1 MKIENGEL
9 KIIFFPSFIHGT
21 CLATV
26 EAQRA
31 APHNDVS
38 HNPIIINN
46 IPNIFIV
53 LFVVLSC
60 RFGVEAQHAAPH
72 NDVSHNPITINNI
85 PNIFIVLF
93 VVFSCRAGMEAQHAA
108 PLLAFQTQRG
118 IKYPV

>member
-1 MKIENGEL
+1 MKSVPNYVKLVPNEL
-9 KIIFFPSFIHGT
+9 SI
-21 CLATV
+21 L
-26 EAQRA
+26 
-31 APHNDVS
+31 NDVPY
-38 HNPIIINN
+38 NPIIINN

-93 VVFSCRAGMEAQHAA
+93 VVFSCRDRMEAQHAA
-108 PLLAFQTQRG
+108 PLLTFPISDG
-118 IKYPV
+118 ELIFSVKSVPN

>member
-1 MKIENGEL
+1 M
-9 KIIFFPSFIHGT
+9 
-21 CLATV
+21 

-60 RFGVEAQHAAPH
+60 RFG
-72 NDVSHNPITINNI
+72 
-85 PNIFIVLF
+85 
-93 VVFSCRAGMEAQHAA
+93 MEAQHAA
-108 PLLAFQTQRG
+108 PLHALSIVHCPLMKFVPNEFSILNAFLLSMELTLRL
-118 IKYPV
+118 

>member
-9 KIIFFPSFIHGT
+9 KIIFFPSFIHRT
-21 CLATV
+21 YLATV

-31 APHNDVS
+31 APHNDVL

-60 RFGVEAQHAAPH
+60 RFG
-72 NDVSHNPITINNI
+72 
-85 PNIFIVLF
+85 
-93 VVFSCRAGMEAQHAA
+93 MEAQHAA
-108 PLLAFQTQRG
+108 PLLVFPQLNGELNPRLIRPYKLSILNGFHLSIELALRR
-118 IKYPV
+118 

>member
-21 CLATV
+21 YLATV

-31 APHNDVS
+31 APHNDVL

-53 LFVVLSC
+53 LFVV
-60 RFGVEAQHAAPH
+60 
-72 NDVSHNPITINNI
+72 
-85 PNIFIVLF
+85 
-93 VVFSCRAGMEAQHAA
+93 FSCRVGMEAAPAGARGPFAQH
-108 PLLAFQTQRG
+108 
-118 IKYPV
+118 